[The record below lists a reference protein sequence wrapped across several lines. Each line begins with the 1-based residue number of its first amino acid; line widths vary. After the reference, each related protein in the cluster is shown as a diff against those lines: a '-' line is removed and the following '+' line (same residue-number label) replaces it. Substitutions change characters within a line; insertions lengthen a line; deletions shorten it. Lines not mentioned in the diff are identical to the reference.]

1 MPLDEAVLKRQLDR
15 ATEDLA
21 AWIKVLDGES
31 TAVADRRKNAK
42 WRQLNAT
49 CNAIR
54 LRMRSVAAVVTRDE
68 EAAKRKA
75 EKLAVPPEEKVSKKA
90 GKGAKADGK
99 AKGKDKAAKKPAKGA
114 EGKAPEGKAPAAK
127 APAAKESKG
136 GEGKEKKKKES

>member
-1 MPLDEAVLKRQLDR
+1 MPLDEPVLKRQLDR
-15 ATEDLA
+15 ATEELA
-21 AWIKVLDGES
+21 AWIKVLDGQS

-49 CNAIR
+49 CNTIR
-54 LRMRSVAAVVTRDE
+54 FRLRSVAAVVARDE
-68 EAAKRKA
+68 EVAKRKA
-75 EKLAVPPEEKVSKKA
+75 ERLAAPPEEKISKKA

-99 AKGKDKAAKKPAKGA
+99 AKDKDKAAKKPKGG
-114 EGKAPEGKAPAAK
+114 EGKTPEGKAPAAK